1 MKLLVDT
8 SVLVDH
14 LRGHAGAVNLLLDA
28 NARGDELIGSVVSR
42 AEVLGGMRS
51 VERRATLSLL
61 DVLRWMDVTI
71 EVADRAGQLARR
83 YRASHPGID
92 IADFLIVA
100 TCEVTGAQLATR
112 NVKHF
117 PMLPGLVSPY

>member
-1 MKLLVDT
+1 MKLLLDT

-14 LRGHAGAVNLLLDA
+14 LRGHPAAVDLLLNA

-51 VERRATLSLL
+51 NERRATLALL
-61 DVLRWMDVTI
+61 DVPRWMDVTI
-71 EVADRAGQLARR
+71 EIADRAGQLARR
-83 YRASHPGID
+83 YRSSHPGID

-117 PMLPGLVSPY
+117 PMLPGLANPY